1 MKEYKLNA
9 DQVQK
14 LVVMAI
20 EHNQKVDH
28 FVKVQLKEHFGSD
41 SINATQWFE
50 AQSLIQNQRFYERG
64 MTILNV
70 LRAIGIDCKMDMQS
84 NKLHCLEYGI
94 KAY

>member
-9 DQVQK
+9 EQVQT
-14 LVVMAI
+14 LVDLAI
-20 EHNQKVDH
+20 DHNQKVDH
-28 FVKVQLKEHFGSD
+28 FVKVELKEHFGSD
-41 SINATQWFE
+41 KITASQWFE

-70 LRAIGIDCKMDMQS
+70 LRSIGIDCKMDMQS
-84 NKLHCLEYGI
+84 NKLHCLEHGI